1 MLWLRKYKGGASIL
15 HFMEGTPG
23 VVPAST
29 PFALYNYRLLV
40 IPILAAL
47 LLLGLTALLVYRYG
61 LGANAS
67 RMSLRGLEDRA
78 YLSLVPLETSANGAR
93 IGIYE
98 YDLATRQIYKTLA
111 DENDHMTPAY
121 AAGEPQ
127 VLFASR
133 KAANQ
138 TFQIEL
144 YDERVK
150 LPPFP
155 VTNSTSSEKRFPAW
169 SPDRRSFAF
178 TAHGAGGRALT
189 PNDWSVYVYSFRS
202 REHEESSPIE
212 ETRVASG
219 YSPTFSPSGSH
230 IIYLKNDGLYAQS
243 MRGGTELRLANG
255 HGDLS
260 SRFSISDDGTLLVW
274 TRPAEKTIEI
284 FTIANPFALTL
295 RNSLTI
301 ELLEPHFAGLDNA
314 YLVGIAESAVAPG
327 SRALVAANA
336 RSGVSR
342 ELLSLRLFDRNQI
355 LLSDVRR

>member
-1 MLWLRKYKGGASIL
+1 MLWRRKCKGGASIL

-23 VVPAST
+23 VVPTST
-29 PFALYNYRLLV
+29 PFVLYNYRLLV
-40 IPILAAL
+40 IQILAAL
-47 LLLGLTALLVYRYG
+47 LLLGLTAFLMYRYG

-67 RMSLRGLEDRA
+67 RMSLRGLEGRA

-98 YDLATRQIYKTLA
+98 YDLHTRKIYKTLVDA
-111 DENDHMTPAY
+111 NDHMTPAY
-121 AAGEPQ
+121 AGQEPQ

-133 KAANQ
+133 AGSKN
-138 TFQIEL
+138 FQIEL

-155 VTNSTSSEKRFPAW
+155 VTNSTSSEKRFPVW

-178 TAHGAGGRALT
+178 TAHGAGGRAIT

-230 IIYLKNDGLYAQS
+230 VMYLRNDGIYAQPS
-243 MRGGTELRLANG
+243 GGGAEFRLAKNPA
-255 HGDLS
+255 DLS
-260 SRFSISDDGTLLVW
+260 SRFSISNDGTLLVW
-274 TRPAEKTIEI
+274 TRPAEKTVDIFAIE
-284 FTIANPFALTL
+284 NPLALTL

-314 YLVGIAESAVAPG
+314 YIVGIGESAVAPG
-327 SRALVAANA
+327 TRALVALNA
-336 RSGVSR
+336 HSGVSR